1 MWDSLTGQPLT
12 TCNRGVPQSMVS
24 PKPKEVA
31 APSKTSRG
39 QKRLRHSSA
48 FRKFTASLQA
58 DEPSSVSLPES
69 SSGLPSIW
77 AVDIA
82 EDLILLGCDNG
93 RVEVEHPLA

>member
-1 MWDSLTGQPLT
+1 
-12 TCNRGVPQSMVS
+12 MVS

-31 APSKTSRG
+31 APSKHSRG

-93 RVEVEHPLA
+93 RVEVEHPLAKHKKEVSINNQM